1 MLQPLAFL
9 HRAPVVVTT
18 TTTNN
23 NNNNNMDMIPIDCIA
38 KPDETEHL
46 NTARTGMLLET
57 ARLHTAPHLFHPS
70 LSSAVSI
77 GVGGRKDSV
86 LFLKGNFH
94 AHSASLYIQKRSA
107 LSRV

>member
-9 HRAPVVVTT
+9 HRAPAVATT

-23 NNNNNMDMIPIDCIA
+23 NNMDVMPIACIA
-38 KPDETEHL
+38 RPDETEHL

-57 ARLHTAPHLFHPS
+57 ARLHTAPHHFRPS

-77 GVGGRKDSV
+77 GVGGLKNSI
-86 LFLKGNFH
+86 LF
-94 AHSASLYIQKRSA
+94 
-107 LSRV
+107 